1 MSQLLATLRSHFKQ
15 MDGFEATAQIRE
27 FERKRRIPKTI
38 ISAITGVTSAEARAR
53 AMDAGV
59 DRYLTK
65 PIKMHDVAKLI
76 AEVRGA
82 P

>member
-1 MSQLLATLRSHFKQ
+1 
-15 MDGFEATAQIRE
+15 MDGFEATAKIRE
-27 FERKRRIPKTI
+27 FERKRKTQRTPI
-38 ISAITGVTSAEARAR
+38 AAITGVTSAEARAR

-65 PIKMHDVAKLI
+65 PIKMQDVAKLI

-82 P
+82 VRFA